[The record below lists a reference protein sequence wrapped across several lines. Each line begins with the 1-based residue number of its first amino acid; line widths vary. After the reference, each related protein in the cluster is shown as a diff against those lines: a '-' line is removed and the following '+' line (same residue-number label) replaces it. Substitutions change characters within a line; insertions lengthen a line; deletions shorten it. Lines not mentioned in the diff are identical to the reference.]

1 MILECDLQIAIS
13 NHGRAK
19 SPPYTITGPALLFSR
34 LKEMGYIIARCAAT
48 LYYRYQ
54 YSGSSVTRA
63 PPPPAVLTI
72 LHLYSGRDEKKE
84 EDSEE
89 SVDAGDP
96 HEVEEIPWRAKAR
109 QTWGR

>member
-1 MILECDLQIAIS
+1 M
-13 NHGRAK
+13 
-19 SPPYTITGPALLFSR
+19 
-34 LKEMGYIIARCAAT
+34 
-48 LYYRYQ
+48 
-54 YSGSSVTRA
+54 TRA

-72 LHLYSGRDEKKE
+72 LHLYSGGDEKKE